1 MHPLPFARCHR
12 CRIGW
17 KRGALINPVDRLAI
31 RTSYTRAMKTVMT
44 DDGLGLLTHIWPA
57 SQRAP
62 GTARGV
68 VVLVHGLGEHI
79 GRYDHVA
86 RRLNGQGFNV
96 VGYDH
101 RGHGRSPGPR
111 GGIAAEESLCAD
123 LGRVIYA
130 ARREFAGPLVLIG
143 HSLGGLIAGRF
154 VAEGLQ
160 ASPATWWREV
170 DALVMSSPA
179 LDAGTNAV
187 QRFLLA
193 TVAPILP
200 DLAVNNGLKV
210 EWISRDPAVVQAY
223 AADPLVHD
231 RVTGRLGMFI
241 ARQGPAVIAAAPR
254 WMTPTLLMWA
264 GADRCVA
271 PAGSAAFAAA
281 APAAVVTTQEWPA
294 LFHEIFN
301 EPEQSAVL
309 QQMSEWLDV
318 QLPDRLAA

>member
-1 MHPLPFARCHR
+1 
-12 CRIGW
+12 
-17 KRGALINPVDRLAI
+17 
-31 RTSYTRAMKTVMT
+31 MKTVMT
-44 DDGLGLLTHIWPA
+44 VDGLALLTQVWPA

-68 VVLVHGLGEHI
+68 VVLVHGLGEHAA
-79 GRYDHVA
+79 RYDHVA

-111 GGIAAEESLCAD
+111 GGIETAADLCAD
-123 LGRVIYA
+123 LGRVIEA
-130 ARREFAGPLVLIG
+130 ARKEFAGPLVVVG

-154 VAEGLQ
+154 VAEGL
-160 ASPATWWREV
+160 AAAPAAWWRPI

-179 LDAGTNAV
+179 LDPGANAV
-187 QRFLLA
+187 QKFLLA
-193 TVAPILP
+193 TVAPLLP
-200 DLAVNNGLKV
+200 RLAVNNGLKV
-210 EWISRDPAVVQAY
+210 DWISRDPAVVQAY

-231 RVTGRLGMFI
+231 RITGRLGIFV
-241 ARQGPAVIAAAPR
+241 AEQGPAVIAAASG
-254 WMTPTLLMWA
+254 WKTPTLLMWA
-264 GADRCVA
+264 GADRCVS

-281 APAAVVTTQEWPA
+281 APRNVVTPREWPG

-301 EPEQSAVL
+301 EPEHAEVL
-309 QQMSEWLDV
+309 QVMADWLDV